1 MPSFSTKTE
10 RVYFNKIPKKKGK
23 YTPFGQA

>member
-10 RVYFNKIPKKKGK
+10 RVYFNKIPKKKCK